1 MSKSTA
7 IKFFEGLVGATTG
20 SLLKSKLIAMMSPES
35 DMMAPVEVL
44 NVPMMLPEPS
54 LTVIVDGAIM

>member
-20 SLLKSKLIAMMSPES
+20 SLLKSRLIAMMSPES
-35 DMMAPVEVL
+35 DMMAPVDVL
-44 NVPMMLPEPS
+44 NVPMMFPEPS
-54 LTVIVDGAIM
+54 LTVIVDGAMI